1 MNTVLY
7 FSATGTVFETNAFGK
22 ADLDQLIQSRH
33 LQHLTSAN
41 GQFDFWFSP
50 TTQRCQRRV
59 NTKATE
65 LLMATSSL
73 TAKSVPLL
81 HGCVVVA
88 THDHDGDLDGLSWQ
102 QLDLL
107 EEKHGDVKARDAR
120 RLAKRVLREDSR
132 RLTRKAEPTRKSP
145 ARTVPVR
152 EPMPLAPAA

>member
-7 FSATGTVFETNAFGK
+7 FSANGSVFETKAFGK
-22 ADLDQLIQSRH
+22 ADLDELIQGRR

-65 LLMATSSL
+65 ILMATSDF

-88 THDHDGDLDGLSWQ
+88 THDHDGDLDGLSWEQ
-102 QLDLL
+102 QELL
-107 EEKHGDVKARDAR
+107 VAKHGAVTAREAR
-120 RLAKRVLREDSR
+120 RLAKRALREDR
-132 RLTRKAEPTRKSP
+132 RKAEPTRTSP
-145 ARTVPVR
+145 ARTAPVR
-152 EPMPLAPAA
+152 EPEPLAPAA